1 MADLVV
7 LNVTVRVAARSFSCQ
22 QLCDF
27 YLTDESCLL
36 SLFHSSSFHKIIVMT
51 AIKLFWI
58 LLTDDWACL
67 IWMRFYKLQSGLH
80 IVSSSVIFCRQ
91 IEVCMFFI
99 PHKTSW
105 QLANTSEGN
114 DWWLMMLCL
123 DEVTQA
129 ATRSWLQAIWWH
141 WLSDKLCLPSCKNS
155 SQSSQGSQAQ
165 VVKVVRLRSQGS
177 QAQVFRVVRLK

>member
-1 MADLVV
+1 
-7 LNVTVRVAARSFSCQ
+7 
-22 QLCDF
+22 
-27 YLTDESCLL
+27 
-36 SLFHSSSFHKIIVMT
+36 MT
-51 AIKLFWI
+51 AIKPFWI

-80 IVSSSVIFCRQ
+80 VVSSSVNLCRE
-91 IEVCMFFI
+91 IEVYMFFIPHI

-129 ATRSWLQAIWWH
+129 ANRSWLQAIWWH
-141 WLSDKLCLPSCKNS
+141 WLTDKLCLPSCKEI
-155 SQSSQGSQAQ
+155 SQGSQAQ
-165 VVKVVRLRSQGS
+165 VVKVVRLSSQGS
-177 QAQVFRVVRLK
+177 QAHVFRVVRLRSQSSQGSQVQVFRVVSLK